1 MDKNCFNCLKLTLYL
16 LLFVFWWTCSMLIS
30 QVFFRGRFNDGAVGT
45 VGFFVMI
52 LAGYALSKYT
62 HKVSGRTKTRPL
74 KKKPKRRRRKRSDSE
89 EDEDEEYERR
99 SRRRRRRRIVS
110 EEEEEEEEEAVNETK
125 ED

>member
-1 MDKNCFNCLKLTLYL
+1 
-16 LLFVFWWTCSMLIS
+16 MLIS

-52 LAGYALSKYT
+52 LAGYGLSKYT

-74 KKKPKRRRRKRSDSE
+74 KKKSKRRRRKRSDSE
-89 EDEDEEYERR
+89 EEDEEEEVERKKP
-99 SRRRRRRRIVS
+99 RRRRRKRIVS
-110 EEEEEEEEEAVNETK
+110 EEEEEEEESVADETK